1 MATLPALRRFAYA
14 ALLVALAHLV
24 FGAIVRI
31 SGSGM
36 GCGDHWPLCYGRLF
50 PPMDR
55 PDLVVEWTHRLL
67 ASILVVTVA
76 SFAVVAWVCRSE
88 PRVGGPGGVL
98 RAALLAVVAV
108 VAAALLGAVTVKL
121 GNPPYATVAHWV
133 LAMTLFATLGA
144 AAIRAGALGGAAAAT
159 EHASLRVMRAANA
172 AAVLA
177 FLAVSLGGLTA
188 KLPSAAIACRSF
200 PLCGADPAAGAGAV
214 HVQLTHRLLAFLL
227 LLHLIGVVRGFWR
240 RRDESRTVA
249 RAATVALG
257 LVVLQFIVA
266 ASMVLL
272 TLPAVLR
279 SLHEAVGVSVWLGTF
294 TYAYLARVAAGR
306 AGATRATSLGDVP
319 SYRLVGGEMA
329 VDRVIA
335 R

>member
-55 PDLVVEWTHRLL
+55 PDLVVEWTHR
-67 ASILVVTVA
+67 
-76 SFAVVAWVCRSE
+76 WVCRSE

-249 RAATVALG
+249 RAATIALG

>member
-1 MATLPALRRFAYA
+1 MAALPALRRFAYA
-14 ALLVALAHLV
+14 ALIVALTHLV

-36 GCGDHWPLCYGRLF
+36 GCGDHWPLCYGRFF

-67 ASILVVTVA
+67 ASVLVVTVVI
-76 SFAVVAWVCRSE
+76 FAGVAWRARGE
-88 PRVGGPGGVL
+88 PRVGGRGGVL

-121 GNPPYATVAHWV
+121 GNTPYATVAHWI

-144 AAIRAGALGGAAAAT
+144 AAVRAGALGGAAAAM
-159 EHASLRVMRAANA
+159 ERASPRVMRAANA

-200 PLCGADPAAGAGAV
+200 PLCGADPGAGASAV

-227 LLHLIGVVRGFWR
+227 LLHLIGVVIGLAR

-249 RAATVALG
+249 RAATIALG
-257 LVVLQFIVA
+257 LVILQFTVA

-272 TLPAVLR
+272 HLPAVLR

-294 TYAYLARVAAGR
+294 TYAYLARIAAGR
-306 AGATRATSLGDVP
+306 AAAFHTVPLGDVL
-319 SYRLVGGEMA
+319 SRQAIGGEA
-329 VDRVIA
+329 VPVPGGSR
-335 R
+335 